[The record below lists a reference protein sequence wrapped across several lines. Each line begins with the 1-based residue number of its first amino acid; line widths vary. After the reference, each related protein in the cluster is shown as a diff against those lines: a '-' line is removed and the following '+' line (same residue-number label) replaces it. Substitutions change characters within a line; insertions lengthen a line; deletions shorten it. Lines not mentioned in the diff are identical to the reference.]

1 MQHET
6 NMRRTVALVE
16 AQQFATQF
24 DFVLP
29 IDRERDERSSAA
41 RAVCVLDRAS
51 GSAVVTALL
60 VEGWLDCRRCG
71 SSDGAGDELCCVCH
85 QPLAM
90 MPRLHRTSSLSQSF
104 VVLSFSLLTQYDFG
118 LRAMEPSEN
127 FISCA
132 NNSVTLFDSLL
143 HKTTTL
149 QQQYKCK
156 IKTIL
161 HCTYQLVQNNASF
174 IPNRIKFSTTRK

>member
-60 VEGWLDCRRCG
+60 VEG
-71 SSDGAGDELCCVCH
+71 
-85 QPLAM
+85 
-90 MPRLHRTSSLSQSF
+90 
-104 VVLSFSLLTQYDFG
+104 
-118 LRAMEPSEN
+118 
-127 FISCA
+127 
-132 NNSVTLFDSLL
+132 
-143 HKTTTL
+143 
-149 QQQYKCK
+149 
-156 IKTIL
+156 
-161 HCTYQLVQNNASF
+161 
-174 IPNRIKFSTTRK
+174 